1 MVELSN
7 MFGSPEQHRVGDH
20 RADKDVSGSAL
31 WMSTKFSGW
40 LQCATAYL
48 FGIKNSPTGMG
59 VWASSGSEASI
70 AMAAAAPPACM
81 AATSYITHTLIS
93 KTLAITVH

>member
-1 MVELSN
+1 
-7 MFGSPEQHRVGDH
+7 
-20 RADKDVSGSAL
+20 
-31 WMSTKFSGW
+31 
-40 LQCATAYL
+40 
-48 FGIKNSPTGMG
+48 MG